1 MRHLYAL
8 ILATGLCVPSLA
20 LAAAPDHR
28 ASLPK
33 ASVQEPMAKANA
45 QRGSQG
51 SLVTSQRPVS
61 LAADKT
67 TSDDKARYAEKEAQ
81 SDKAQSYRGGDTVV
95 IGASALTVVL
105 VVLLIVILI

>member
-1 MRHLYAL
+1 MRQLYAL

-28 ASLPK
+28 ASLTQASAHQPMVK
-33 ASVQEPMAKANA
+33 AAG
-45 QRGSQG
+45 QRGTQASH
-51 SLVTSQRPVS
+51 VTSRPVS
-61 LAADKT
+61 PSTDKT
-67 TSDDKARYAEKEAQ
+67 ASDDKARYAEKEAQ
-81 SDKAQSYRGGDTVV
+81 SGKAQSYRGGDTVV